1 MKSLASNLLF
11 TFGISVQPH
20 SRPTIFRQL
29 LQRSIAIFCL
39 GSLLIDLAAADEYY
53 ERYEFKPQSGQ
64 INLAVQPL
72 AYPLAFISS
81 TIQRDRILKQALEKK
96 GMQVKAFNFKKG
108 NDIVK
113 ASSQDSLAMAFLG
126 DMPTVNLAM
135 KFPIA
140 VGGLGKR
147 NFSSVVS
154 RNYARLDELKGKRIG
169 YSAGSSSHLVLLRG
183 LKAAKLAEKDVQLVS
198 IEPADMPEA
207 LENNLVDA
215 FSAWEPTPTISISR
229 NAKNRAIYKGLSTD
243 WVVFSKKWVENNPE
257 IALLMM
263 ASYVRAIN
271 WMRQSNEHLE
281 IAAKWVL
288 SDGKDFTGTASQI
301 SVDKA
306 MEIAR
311 KDLLNVPGAPSIP
324 SLVDGVPPLSR
335 EFDFLKE
342 IGRIHTNASDAAL
355 RNGFQYKDLKTI
367 QASPKVYGLFHY
379 DYEQ

>member
-1 MKSLASNLLF
+1 MKSLASFLLKNSGHPKQGPF
-11 TFGISVQPH
+11 EPS
-20 SRPTIFRQL
+20 IFRQQL
-29 LQRSIAIFCL
+29 LLSIAILCL
-39 GSLLIDLAAADEYY
+39 GVLTLNVAAADEYY
-53 ERYEFKPQSGQ
+53 ERYDFKPQPGQ

-72 AYPLAFISS
+72 AYPLAFLSS
-81 TIQRDRILKQALEKK
+81 SIQRDRILKQALEKK
-96 GMQVKAFNFKKG
+96 GIRLKIFNFKKG

-113 ASSQDSLAMAFLG
+113 ASSPDSLAMAFLG

-183 LKAAKLAEKDVQLVS
+183 LKAAKLAEKDVQLIQ
-198 IEPADMPEA
+198 IEPSDMPEA
-207 LENNLVDA
+207 LEKNLVDA
-215 FSAWEPTPTISISR
+215 FSAWEPTPTISISK
-229 NAKNRAIYKGLSTD
+229 NARNRAIYKGLSTD
-243 WVVFSKKWVENNPE
+243 WVVFPKNWVESNPE
-257 IALLMM
+257 VALLMM

-271 WMRQSNEHLE
+271 WMRQSNEHLK

-288 SDGKDFTGTASQI
+288 SDGEDFTGTASLI

-335 EFDFLKE
+335 EFEFLKE
-342 IGRIHTNASDAAL
+342 IGRIPTNASDTQL

-367 QASPKVYGLFHY
+367 QASPKVYGLFRY